1 MIFALV
7 WHSSSII
14 FHLISHHI
22 LSAANLMSFLGN
34 CLRLCLVCA
43 IFVHLINKI
52 QFCVNI
58 CANFNHTINSDL
70 RKISL
75 ISRLRMC
82 TQARVSSFFCAF
94 RSVSNSQFTVALPLL
109 ISRNCSFF
117 CVFLLCSEKD
127 LQTNSKL
134 TDSAKEFRIVALF
147 SYHKFLCSN
156 CLITKETKTV
166 GEAQECFAVANR
178 LVKL

>member
-1 MIFALV
+1 MLSSDIVQALSFISY
-7 WHSSSII
+7 HII
-14 FHLISHHI
+14 SYLQLISCH
-22 LSAANLMSFLGN
+22 FLGN

-58 CANFNHTINSDL
+58 CANFNRTINSDL

-82 TQARVSSFFCAF
+82 TQARLSSFFCAF

-117 CVFLLCSEKD
+117 RVFFCALKKIYKQIQNLPI
-127 LQTNSKL
+127 Q
-134 TDSAKEFRIVALF
+134 AKEFRIVALF

-156 CLITKETKTV
+156 CSITKETKTV

>member
-1 MIFALV
+1 MLSSDIVQALSFISY
-7 WHSSSII
+7 HII
-14 FHLISHHI
+14 SYLQLISCH
-22 LSAANLMSFLGN
+22 FLGN

-70 RKISL
+70 RQISL
-75 ISRLRMC
+75 IFRLRMC
-82 TQARVSSFFCAF
+82 TQARLSSFFCSF

-117 CVFLLCSEKD
+117 RVFFCALKKIYKRIQNLPIRPKNFELSLC
-127 LQTNSKL
+127 
-134 TDSAKEFRIVALF
+134 F
-147 SYHKFLCSN
+147 
-156 CLITKETKTV
+156 LITSFCV
-166 GEAQECFAVANR
+166 GIVQ
-178 LVKL
+178 